1 MNVNQHIL
9 QLLQDKDPA
18 SGPTSRAHLASGKLQ
33 LTLCSSTAY
42 CLEQS
47 SHTHF
52 CEVLFLGNLTLFAP
66 EGHWTVSQVS
76 WDSGAMET
84 IAYTSTRI
92 PGSCAHHS
100 KHF

>member
-1 MNVNQHIL
+1 MAKWVHQL
-9 QLLQDKDPA
+9 QTRSFFRIQGPKYLDYPLNLLRGINRELD
-18 SGPTSRAHLASGKLQ
+18 
-33 LTLCSSTAY
+33 

-47 SHTHF
+47 SHAHF
-52 CEVLFLGNLTLFAP
+52 CEVLFLGNLTLFAQ